1 MIWNDRFQSWLVVA
15 SWRWFRLIRAGGDKM
30 MDGARG
36 LCFSNKKTDSEL
48 FLELRTE
55 LRLCFLCAVVLF
67 FSIAPRF
74 ALHGLHELTRFSGE
88 SSPPSSTGTRWS
100 ASVAGLPHQWH
111 WGLVSSSLRR
121 ADA

>member
-1 MIWNDRFQSWLVVA
+1 MVRDDRFQSRPVVA
-15 SWRWFRLIRAGGDKM
+15 SYRWFRLVWAGGDKIFI
-30 MDGARG
+30 GARG

-48 FLELRTE
+48 FFEFKTE
-55 LRLCFLCAVVLF
+55 LRFCFLCAVVLF

-88 SSPPSSTGTRWS
+88 SSPPSSTETRWS

-121 ADA
+121 ACA